1 MRLVGVVVEFGVETC
16 SVLSS
21 PGSSWCLF
29 PSQFDSPLPSP
40 LRAA

>member
-1 MRLVGVVVEFGVETC
+1 MGQWNLPVGLVGVVVEFGVEIC

-29 PSQFDSPLPSP
+29 PS
-40 LRAA
+40 